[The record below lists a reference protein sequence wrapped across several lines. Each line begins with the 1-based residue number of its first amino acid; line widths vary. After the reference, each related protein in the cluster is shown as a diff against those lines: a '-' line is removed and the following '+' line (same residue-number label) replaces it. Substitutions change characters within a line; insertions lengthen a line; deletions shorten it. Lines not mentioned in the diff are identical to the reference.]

1 MLHNNQFGPND
12 VSGQTNLTSTEQINL
27 QNNVNNQNKATQQL
41 SQSINPGFN
50 LPEYSYGLNMNA
62 GISHYPNFQTLGLP
76 QNFMPQNPMHWQNNV
91 MPMNL
96 NIQNGPYGIPF
107 DRKSLHKETTFL
119 NVPQVTPKYKHAEAT
134 HINNYQQF
142 NHNFMFD
149 TQDTRAVGSYSD
161 DSARNIKNIDNFK
174 HYTDNNLDL
183 TVKVSSQ
190 KRDIDKMNHID
201 AKDTSH
207 PDNVI
212 LKDYL
217 QKNKEISVK
226 PSKVDAVCMNT
237 NEIVNTNKESNKVE
251 FGDRDITFNEG
262 FSMKSYKDSDSRKRS
277 LEKTL
282 RMLEISIINSTNS
295 RQNKPEESSNPT
307 NSLPDNLIIE
317 KNVHTND
324 VKQSSENGKA
334 LDDATKCLKNEPIP
348 EKVEVKVE
356 TMPNIAESD
365 SNNPFQRDSF
375 GVRSEEVF
383 NCNIY
388 DSEIGQNI
396 ARELIKNG
404 TTTESYFEC
413 PYCSLFFN
421 NPKRFLIH
429 TKWHSFGLTN
439 EKRLELQR
447 EKELKRQM
455 KKEAR
460 ILEKK
465 QQTEVK
471 KVEEPEDYNCK
482 ICQKS
487 FNTYGSLKNHRQKL
501 HPTRSRN
508 CKVCGKSVLGWVAM
522 KAHLATHDGADSGF
536 HCPECPKRFKHAHSL
551 AKHRDTHKEKTHA
564 CPQCPKMF
572 GSATLLGIHMKTH
585 ERMLRGATF
594 RCTYCGKGYFESF
607 SLAAHE
613 RTHRNEKPFQCEI
626 CSTRF
631 GTNSSLKRHLK
642 VSHST
647 NKPFVCSTCH
657 RSFMSEAIRD
667 RHELRYHGNP
677 EDFKYPCNLCSSKY
691 FELKDLKKHLYKVH
705 PKVKRKKHSD
715 SDYSDE

>member
-12 VSGQTNLTSTEQINL
+12 VSGQTNLTSEQNL

-41 SQSINPGFN
+41 TQSINPGFN
-50 LPEYSYGLNMNA
+50 IPDYSYGLNMNA
-62 GISHYPNFQTLGLP
+62 GISHYPNFQTIGLP
-76 QNFMPQNPMHWQNNV
+76 QNFLPQNPMHWQNNV

-107 DRKSLHKETTFL
+107 ERKFHKETTFL
-119 NVPQVTPKYKHAEAT
+119 NVPQVTPKYKHADT
-134 HINNYQQF
+134 SHINNYQQF
-142 NHNFMFD
+142 NHNFVFNN
-149 TQDTRAVGSYSD
+149 QDTHTLGSYNEN
-161 DSARNIKNIDNFK
+161 SARNMKNIDNFK
-174 HYTDNNLDL
+174 HYMDNNLDL
-183 TVKVSSQ
+183 TVKLSQ
-190 KRDIDKMNHID
+190 KRDIDKSKHVNE
-201 AKDTSH
+201 TSNS
-207 PDNVI
+207 DNVI
-212 LKDYL
+212 LKDCL
-217 QKNKEISVK
+217 QRNKDVALN
-226 PSKVDAVCMNT
+226 PSKDAVCMKT
-237 NEIVNTNKESNKVE
+237 NNILNTNKESDKIE
-251 FGDRDITFNEG
+251 YSDFSDS

-295 RQNKPEESSNPT
+295 RQNRQEESSLSNPT
-307 NSLPDNLIIE
+307 NFLNTDNRFTDNTIIE
-317 KNVHTND
+317 KTNETE
-324 VKQSSENGKA
+324 QSENGKV
-334 LDDATKCLKNEPIP
+334 LDTKKCVKNELKP
-348 EKVEVKVE
+348 ETLDVKKE
-356 TMPNIAESD
+356 TMPNVETD
-365 SNNPFQRDSF
+365 TNNPFQRDCF
-375 GVRSEEVF
+375 GVRSEAVF
-383 NCNIY
+383 NCNIF
-388 DSEIGQNI
+388 DSEIGQTL
-396 ARELIKNG
+396 ARELINNG
-404 TTTESYFEC
+404 TTTDSYFEC

-439 EKRLELQR
+439 EKRFELQR
-447 EKELKRQM
+447 EKEVKRQM

-471 KVEEPEDYNCK
+471 KVEEPEDYSCK
-482 ICQKS
+482 LCQKT
-487 FNTYGSLKNHRQKL
+487 FNTYGSLKNHRQKV

-508 CKVCGKSVLGWVAM
+508 CKICGKSILGWVAM

-551 AKHRDTHKEKTHA
+551 AKHRDTHKEKTQA
-564 CPQCPKMF
+564 CSQCPKKF
-572 GSATLLGIHMKTH
+572 GSTTLLNIHMKTH
-585 ERMLRGATF
+585 ERMQRGATF

-613 RTHRNEKPFQCEI
+613 RTHRNEKPFQCDI

-677 EDFKYPCNLCSSKY
+677 EDFKYPCNMCPSKY

-715 SDYSDE
+715 SDCSDE